1 MTAHGV
7 GVLGTNAIG
16 HLERLEPED
25 LPLSPAITAVA
36 LAKLPVGRLVTDEAA
51 DRATRQAIPRPDA
64 P

>member
-1 MTAHGV
+1 MR
-7 GVLGTNAIG
+7 TNAIG